1 MQIRTSKNTC
11 THFGKKNKAYQ
22 FISQET
28 KSILDYGCGK
38 YDDNEK
44 YCKDLGITWMG
55 YDPYW
60 RDETFNETNLKYVK
74 KYGVDCIIC
83 SNVLNVIDDLQ
94 TINDILNKIN
104 DLANN
109 NTTII
114 FSCYK
119 GNGKGIGKETK
130 KDCWQRNENCK
141 IWIPRLEQFFNVI
154 KRDDDVYICSKKN

>member
-11 THFGKKNKAYQ
+11 THFGHKNKAYN
-22 FISQET
+22 FIPQTT

-38 YDDNEK
+38 YDDNEN
-44 YCKDLGITWMG
+44 YCKNLDILWLG

-60 RDETFNETNLKYVK
+60 KDENYNNLNLDYVK
-74 KYGVDCIIC
+74 NFGIDCIIC
-83 SNVLNVIDDLQ
+83 SNVLNTIDDIDTILSILQ
-94 TINDILNKIN
+94 CIY
-104 DLANN
+104 DLAKE

-130 KDCWQRNENCK
+130 KDCWQRNENYK
-141 IWIPRLEQFFNVI
+141 IWTPRLEQFFNII
-154 KRDDDVYICSKKN
+154 KRDDDVYICEKKY